1 MLIPIIDAESGNK
14 VYVNPQQVAVIFQGV
29 NPEGVQLTMIN
40 LLNGNVAT
48 AEPIDEVVEKLQG
61 GVKLGSR
68 G

>member
-1 MLIPIIDAESGNK
+1 MLIPIIDAESGNE

>member
-1 MLIPIIDAESGNK
+1 MLIPIIDAESGNE

-61 GVKLGSR
+61 GVNLGSR